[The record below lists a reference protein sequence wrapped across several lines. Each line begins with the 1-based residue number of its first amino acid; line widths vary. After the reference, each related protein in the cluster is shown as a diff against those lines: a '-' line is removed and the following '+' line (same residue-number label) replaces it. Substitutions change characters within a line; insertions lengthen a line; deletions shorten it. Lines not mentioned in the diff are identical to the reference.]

1 MKIIAIKNV
10 LGATEYINI
19 DKIEKIINLTIY
31 LASGQKV
38 SVSNEVAKNGS
49 ELIAYINGS
58 PKIIIK
64 E

>member
-38 SVSNEVAKNGS
+38 SVSNEVAKNGA